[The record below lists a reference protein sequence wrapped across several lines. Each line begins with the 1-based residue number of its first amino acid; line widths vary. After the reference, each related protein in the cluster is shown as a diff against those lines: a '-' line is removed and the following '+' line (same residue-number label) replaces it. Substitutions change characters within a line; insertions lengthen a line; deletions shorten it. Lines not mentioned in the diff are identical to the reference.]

1 MLGRISMDLKKWAP
15 AERYFENMIKVAP
28 KDPRGYIDLAEC
40 NLRQGNRS
48 AAQRA
53 VMRGQTVLPG
63 HPALLQMLLRLGAPP
78 TELTPPSVPKAP

>member
-1 MLGRISMDLKKWAP
+1 MDLKKWAP
-15 AERYFENMIKVAP
+15 AERYFEKMIKVAP
-28 KDPRGYIDLAEC
+28 RIPEGTSTLLSAIFVRAIVP
-40 NLRQGNRS
+40 